1 MRSGVE
7 GSPWRQSKS
16 LVQETVH
23 AEIAQFDFEN
33 GFTFSSGLVSP
44 MYVDGRAV
52 MAHPLLWR
60 LFVKRLSRY
69 ARDVNLVAGVAT
81 GAIPHS
87 AAVATRLAL
96 PHAFVR
102 KEAKKYGAGHR
113 VDGAPVSGKRV
124 LLIEDTVTTGQ
135 SMVSAVGA
143 LKEAGAKD
151 VRCVSL
157 FEYQLASA
165 KRAISEAG
173 IVYTGLVTVRAL
185 VDEAYSSGVLSRG
198 QYDAV
203 VLWLCDVGSS
213 K

>member
-1 MRSGVE
+1 MRSGIE
-7 GSPWRQSKS
+7 GNPIRQSKN
-16 LVQETVH
+16 LVQETVR
-23 AEIAQFDFEN
+23 AGIAQFDFKN

-44 MYVDGRAV
+44 IYVDGRAV
-52 MAHPLLWR
+52 MAHPLLWK
-60 LFVKRLSRY
+60 LFVKILSRY
-69 ARDVNLVAGVAT
+69 ARDVDLAAGVAT

-102 KEAKKYGAGHR
+102 KEAKTYGAGHR

-135 SMVSAVGA
+135 SMMSAVRA

-165 KRAISEAG
+165 KRAISDAG
-173 IVYTGLVTVRAL
+173 IVYTGLVPVRAL
-185 VDEAYSSGVLSRG
+185 VDEAYRNRVLSRE
-198 QYDAV
+198 QYNAV
-203 VLWLCDVGSS
+203 VLWFSNVGSA